1 MSMTDPI
8 ADMLTM
14 MRNAIKAKKELVDI
28 PASNLKRAIV
38 KILKDENYISNYKI
52 IRDNKQNIIR
62 IFFKYKNGESVISH
76 LERVSKPGK
85 RIYKGWKEIPKVI
98 NGLGIAIVSTSKG
111 VLTDSQARK
120 LKVGG
125 EIICYIW

>member
-1 MSMTDPI
+1 MTDPI